1 MNTEDSKPT
10 PPLARERYLGGR
22 KILVSCNDPDE
33 PDTRAHAQDWYLPIG
48 EQAMAER
55 VKMPDWG
62 LWEHECD
69 RILQGKCY
77 QCYEREE
84 NPNKYIK

>member
-1 MNTEDSKPT
+1 VNTEDSKPT
-10 PPLARERYLGGR
+10 PPPARKRCLGGR
-22 KILVSCNDPDE
+22 KILVSGNDPD
-33 PDTRAHAQDWYLPIG
+33 TRSRAQDWYLPIV

-55 VKMPDWG
+55 VKMPDWE
-62 LWEHECD
+62 LWVHECD
-69 RILQGKCY
+69 RILQGECY